1 MTWIWIAVGGL
12 AVLVGVPLMVG
23 ALTAREH
30 VASIA
35 QSYRA
40 TPQQVWA
47 AITGFADM
55 ASWREGLQR
64 VEVLEPVG
72 GKRRVREHGS
82 FGALTYELEVEEP
95 PRKLVGRIVDT
106 DQGFGGAWT
115 FEITDEPAGAQ
126 LRITERG
133 YVDNLL
139 FRFLARWVFGYERT
153 IRAYH
158 RSLQKKLG

>member
-1 MTWIWIAVGGL
+1 MTWLWIAAALVAVVVGM
-12 AVLVGVPLMVG
+12 PLLVG

-35 QSYRA
+35 QTYRA
-40 TPQQVWA
+40 TPQQIWA
-47 AITGFADM
+47 AITGHADM
-55 ASWREGLQR
+55 ANWREGVSR

-72 GKRRVREHGS
+72 GKRRVREHTS
-82 FGALTYELEVEEP
+82 FGSLTYELEVEEP
-95 PRKLVGRIVDT
+95 PRKLV

-115 FEITDEPAGAQ
+115 FEITEDPAGAE

-139 FRFLARWVFGYERT
+139 FRFLARWVFGHERT

-158 RSLQKKLG
+158 RSLQQKLGE